1 MPGHG
6 VQSTSPRSSGIGHG
20 IRTSGAHGTDKS
32 LILQGENDFDTDGLA
47 LMDEFSGAV
56 AACIKDLFDG
66 NIRVVSSTRLPI
78 DPA

>member
-1 MPGHG
+1 
-6 VQSTSPRSSGIGHG
+6 
-20 IRTSGAHGTDKS
+20 
-32 LILQGENDFDTDGLA
+32 
-47 LMDEFSGAV
+47 MDEFSGAV